1 MTVTLELTTV
11 LAFITPIITAVVGW
25 WAKTLQDELRAVRAD
40 ITQTRAMLDAHKL
53 FAAEN
58 YIRDTDLQKLRSELI
73 GHFERLERLVNNA
86 LSSRGPHPAE

>member
-1 MTVTLELTTV
+1 MTLELTTV
-11 LAFITPIITAVVGW
+11 LAFLTPIVTAAVGW
-25 WAKTLQDELRAVRAD
+25 WAKTLQDELRAARAE
-40 ITQTRAMLDAHKL
+40 IVQTRAMLDAHKL

-86 LSSRGPHPAE
+86 LATRGHGPAE